1 MLRASL
7 DHHNP
12 AIHEAECGARS
23 WQPALD
29 GLRWLSQS
37 GFSIAVAVSLP
48 NPITPP
54 ALAMPRSSR
63 PKASRSTR
71 TTRRAWSCFR
81 RSTRLPTCRRDR
93 RRAGN
98 HDRMLGHPRQFA
110 RRHHV
115 RDQPDGGPPP
125 RRKSRARRRLH
136 ADPLRCRLR
145 PGQRPCQGSQSG
157 RAQPSPLSS
166 ILRARSRQLFR

>member
-12 AIHEAECGARS
+12 AIHEAERGARS

-115 RDQPDGGPPP
+115 RDLPMVVH
-125 RRKSRARRRLH
+125 RRGENRARVVACTLIPYD
-136 ADPLRCRLR
+136 AGFDL
-145 PGQRPCQGSQSG
+145 GSALAKG
-157 RAQPSPLSS
+157 VNPVALNHPH
-166 ILRARSRQLFR
+166 